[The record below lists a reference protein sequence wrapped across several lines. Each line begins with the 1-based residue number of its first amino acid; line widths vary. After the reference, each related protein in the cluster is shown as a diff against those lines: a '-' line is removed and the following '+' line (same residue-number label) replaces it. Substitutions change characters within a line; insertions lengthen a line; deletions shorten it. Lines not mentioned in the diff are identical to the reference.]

1 VWQKSVLPS
10 SLCPDGAPMSMCRTC
25 IGHQD
30 SRNLST
36 KCAGNVQPR
45 TVSGVSSLL
54 HMVCCR
60 SLFNFALPNLPFV
73 PHPECAFSL
82 NYSQKWLLEM
92 SSPLILALAL
102 LLFIGLRYAH

>member
-1 VWQKSVLPS
+1 
-10 SLCPDGAPMSMCRTC
+10 
-25 IGHQD
+25 
-30 SRNLST
+30 
-36 KCAGNVQPR
+36 
-45 TVSGVSSLL
+45 
-54 HMVCCR
+54 MVCCR